1 MGHTLY
7 NTIHLG
13 RGPRYYSRRA
23 RFVLALGV
31 AASAGLGW
39 LAFRALR

>member
-13 RGPRYYSRRA
+13 RGRLYYSRRA
-23 RFVLALGV
+23 QVALAFGV
-31 AASAGLGW
+31 VAGAGLGW

>member
-13 RGPRYYSRRA
+13 RGPRHFSRRA
-23 RFVLALGV
+23 RLLLALGV
-31 AASAGLGW
+31 AAGAALGC
-39 LAFRALR
+39 LAWHALR